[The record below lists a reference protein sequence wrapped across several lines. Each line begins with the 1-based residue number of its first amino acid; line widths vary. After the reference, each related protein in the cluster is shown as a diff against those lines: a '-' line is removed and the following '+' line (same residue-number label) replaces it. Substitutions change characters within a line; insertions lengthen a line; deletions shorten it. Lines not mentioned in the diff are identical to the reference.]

1 MRTFVPCPRLPLF
14 ILPLLAAALLAGC
27 NGERPAPP
35 LAPPVEQVASLTLWA
50 DGVEIASVKDRV
62 GITWLCTKLPPEER
76 RRLLEEG
83 FLTTRDPGFKAGVIR
98 WLEMHP
104 EARGPQTSGIV
115 RMTWGQIKAVY
126 SG

>member
-1 MRTFVPCPRLPLF
+1 MCTCVPCPRLLLF

-50 DGVEIASVKDRV
+50 DGIEIASIKDRA
-62 GITWLCTKLPPEER
+62 GITWLCAKLPPEEQ

-83 FLTTRDPGFKAGVIR
+83 CITTRDPGFKAGVIR
-98 WLEMHP
+98 WLAIHP
-104 EARGPQTSGIV
+104 EARGPQASGIV
-115 RMTWGQIKAVY
+115 HATWGSIKATY